1 MNYFK
6 KVPDFAYVSRLPNAK
21 IGDYIIVKNL
31 FKRGAIEPDILENL
45 AFHTKYEIKGDDRPD
60 NVAFE
65 VYGESGMDW
74 LILLCNNIINIQ
86 TEWPMLQNDFDE
98 FLLDKYGTYEK
109 MNEAHHYESVEIKN
123 ADGVIM
129 FPAGKR
135 VDGSGKYPGDLSG
148 TGAPKQSISF
158 YDGANGQTTVDNI
171 TKEVTNLNYEINL
184 NEDKRNIFLL
194 KAMYIG
200 VVLDDMEEMMQYK
213 KGSTQYVNG
222 SLKRADNIR
231 LFN

>member
-109 MNEAHHYESVEIKN
+109 MNETHHYETQEVKN
-123 ADGVIM
+123 SNKVVIVPKGLQCESDYTVKYFDFNTQREVTVLSADC
-129 FPAGKR
+129 
-135 VDGSGKYPGDLSG
+135 
-148 TGAPKQSISF
+148 
-158 YDGANGQTTVDNI
+158 TT
-171 TKEVTNLNYEINL
+171 EVTNYTYEERI
-184 NEDKRNIFLL
+184 EDAKRNIYVL
-194 KAMYIG
+194 KKRYLSIIR
-200 VVLDDMEEMMQYK
+200 DDMELAMTYA
-213 KGSTQYVNG
+213 KGSTQYVDPG
-222 SLKRADNIR
+222 LKQGENIK
-231 LFN
+231 LYS